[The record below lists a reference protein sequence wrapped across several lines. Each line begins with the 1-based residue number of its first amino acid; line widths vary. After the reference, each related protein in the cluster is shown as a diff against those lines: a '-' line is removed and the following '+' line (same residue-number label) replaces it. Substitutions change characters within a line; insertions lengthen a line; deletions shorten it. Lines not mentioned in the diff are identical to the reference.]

1 MIHGSKIPFFMDKKD
16 RWRRPTYSSMDDSQW
31 ITRCYDKHAS
41 ALYAYALVVTSTAAD
56 AEEVL
61 QTVFEKLVKKP
72 EN

>member
-1 MIHGSKIPFFMDKKD
+1 MDKKD
-16 RWRRPTYSSMDDSQW
+16 RWRRPTYSSMNDSQW

-41 ALYAYALVVTSTAAD
+41 ALYMYALVVTSTAAD